1 MDGRHEFANEWALA
15 FGGAAGKRRDGRGE
29 WGGKGGK
36 GGRGKGGVEFPIRL
50 GRRMF
55 PFLTGERSVEV
66 TTIHVFIE
74 LSSRKA
80 KEHSLGHLD
89 NLDHLKLKWLP
100 DGTAKC
106 DETTITC
113 VRETPASTPCGA
125 HADDHESLAKWE
137 KDGKECKCHGD
148 NKRTAAWL
156 YHGEVRL
163 RTEPLEDDFVED
175 IGRLK
180 FPEGLEGRV
189 KALWFLVGYRVCE

>member
-50 GRRMF
+50 GR
-55 PFLTGERSVEV
+55 
-66 TTIHVFIE
+66 
-74 LSSRKA
+74 
-80 KEHSLGHLD
+80 
-89 NLDHLKLKWLP
+89 LDHLKLKWLP

-163 RTEPLEDDFVED
+163 RTEPLEDDCVED

-180 FPEGLEGRV
+180 FPEGLEGKV
-189 KALWFLVGYRVCE
+189 KALWFLVGYRVCD